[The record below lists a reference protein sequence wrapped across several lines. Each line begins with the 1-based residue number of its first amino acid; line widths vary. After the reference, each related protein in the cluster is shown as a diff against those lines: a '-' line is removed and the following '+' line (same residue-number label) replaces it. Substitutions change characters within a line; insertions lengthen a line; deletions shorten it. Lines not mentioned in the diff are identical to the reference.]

1 MERIDKTSPFSP
13 GKPVPVEFFVGRGNE
28 IERIRRSLNQVT
40 HGKNENLFILGDRGL
55 GKSSLANYCLELA
68 VREYNLLPVYCSL
81 GGITTLNGF
90 TKKVLESLV
99 KSSHDKDIID
109 GFKSFFKKYIKE
121 TGLGFPGFINIK
133 FQATNEE
140 LESLTSNFLPII
152 AQTLKTIDKYG
163 KTGLFLV
170 LDDLNGITK
179 LPDFAH
185 FLKSTV
191 DTIAINYG
199 KFPLFM
205 MLIGVKERRNDLIS
219 VQPSVGRIFDII
231 QLERLGEE
239 ETRCFFEETYKSV
252 DVKIDEDALN
262 DLVRRSRGYPM
273 FIHELGDAVFWCDKD
288 DHITYNDA
296 MFGVIQ
302 ASQNIGHKYLDSQIY
317 QAIKSEKYHS
327 ILKKIGDAIL
337 IEKIGMEFHKNE
349 LKKLALDESESN
361 VLDNFLNRMNKLGF
375 IVAVP
380 DKKGYR
386 RFANELYALYV
397 VLQSMER

>member
-1 MERIDKTSPFSP
+1 VERIDKMSPFSP

-28 IERIRRSLNQVT
+28 IKRIRRSLNQVT

-99 KSSHDKDIID
+99 KSSSDRNIIKA
-109 GFKSFFKKYIKE
+109 FKSFFKKYIKE

-179 LPDFAH
+179 LPEFAH

-191 DTIAINYG
+191 DTIAIEYS
-199 KFPLFM
+199 KLPLFM
-205 MLIGVKERRNDLIS
+205 MLIGVTERRNDLIS

-231 QLERLGEE
+231 QLERLGQK
-239 ETRCFFEETYKSV
+239 ETRCFFKETFESV
-252 DVKIDEDALN
+252 GVGIDEIALN
-262 DLVRRSRGYPM
+262 ILVQKSSGYPM
-273 FIHELGDAVFWCDKD
+273 FMHEVGDAVFWIDED
-288 DHITYNDA
+288 NHITTDDA
-296 MFGVIQ
+296 DTGVIQ

-317 QAIKSEKYHS
+317 RAIKSEKYHS
-327 ILKKIGDAIL
+327 ILKKIGDAL
-337 IEKIGMEFHKNE
+337 LNSKIEPEFHKNE
-349 LKKLALDESESN
+349 LKSSN
-361 VLDNFLNRMNKLGF
+361 STNPRETSS
-375 IVAVP
+375 II
-380 DKKGYR
+380 
-386 RFANELYALYV
+386 
-397 VLQSMER
+397 S